1 MFRFFD
7 HAGLKQMDISRYIE
21 KCVKKN
27 HRYKPYSKICR
38 KMLVGGMPYS
48 LNSQKG
54 YEESEYLPFN
64 IRSCVQAYASTKDTA
79 IELFKDLVLY
89 LEAEGVEVPQI
100 NFPPVPVSNTF
111 ERLMFIAKY
120 LQEKENRIS
129 ELTDI
134 LWVNS
139 RTIEDDLSRLRGIN
153 DPIQV
158 CGKAFYIPDTVRKDG
173 RITFHSTAHPVFL
186 AENLTQV
193 LIILK
198 GLKEMSGNP
207 LFRPYA
213 MQSAR
218 EIWEQLSQYAKDRI
232 CYVLRN
238 LLPEDYGWYESLSA
252 MNDDNH
258 FHTEEAVS
266 RYNQV
271 RENVVLDCIK
281 NGKPFCVEY
290 QDEDGV
296 RFFKDCV
303 IEKGSYRSAEPGF
316 MVNCSEGR
324 IRLHLDKIIRS
335 TYTVEEMVSD

>member
-1 MFRFFD
+1 
-7 HAGLKQMDISRYIE
+7 MDISRHIKE
-21 KCVKKN
+21 FAGKN

-38 KMLVGGMPYS
+38 KMLLGGMPYS

-54 YEESEYLPFN
+54 YEESEYLPYN

-89 LEAEGVEVPQI
+89 LEAESVDVPQI
-100 NFPPVPVSNTF
+100 DFPPIPVSNTF

-134 LWVNS
+134 LWVNP

-158 CGKAFYIPDTVRKDG
+158 CGKAFYIPDTVRQDG
-173 RITFHSTAHPVFL
+173 RITFQSTAHPIFL

-207 LFRPYA
+207 MFRPYA

-218 EIWEQLSQYAKDRI
+218 EIWEQLSSYAKERI
-232 CYVLRN
+232 CYVLRD
-238 LLPEDYGWYESLSA
+238 LLPEDYGWYESLSVT
-252 MNDDNH
+252 NDNNH
-258 FHTEEAVS
+258 FHSEEEVS
-266 RYNQV
+266 RNNRV
-271 RENVVLDCIK
+271 RSNVVLDCIK

-290 QDEDGV
+290 LDEDGIH
-296 RFFKDCV
+296 FYKDCV
-303 IEKGSYRSAEPGF
+303 MEEGSYRSSEPGI
-316 MVNCSEGR
+316 MVKCSEGQV
-324 IRLHLDKIIRS
+324 RLHLDKIIRS
-335 TYTVEEMVSD
+335 TYTVEELVSD